1 MEVRGVITAG
11 RSRRGPFGRQSGSDT
26 IGAALRASAANDAV
40 RSVVLRIDSPGG
52 SAVAS
57 EVIWREVCLVRAAGK
72 PVVVS
77 MGERAASGG
86 YYIACPVSVASS
98 DRR

>member
-1 MEVRGVITAG
+1 M
-11 RSRRGPFGRQSGSDT
+11 
-26 IGAALRASAANDAV
+26 
-40 RSVVLRIDSPGG
+40 
-52 SAVAS
+52 AS

-86 YYIACPVSVASS
+86 YYIACPADVIFALPATLTGSIGVFGGKVVVGRLLDRIGLTTGSVAQA
-98 DRR
+98 RGR